1 MTGLSSGRAL
11 LLAQRDLDLQAV
23 ARSFAECFDGDR
35 SLVLTVDGTGK
46 ELEVAA
52 AHPQGGAAERA
63 LRIPVGYGVAGLVAL
78 NGHAV
83 RLDDDSPRNDA
94 HRKLLSIAP
103 GESVA
108 RMCVPARGLPGSI
121 VAVISLYRHSAR
133 PFRDADV
140 ARAQPLADLLGLRL
154 HAQRLLN
161 TADANRS
168 DRDRLIAQAIS
179 AQEAERRLIAGDLH
193 DGVMQ
198 ALVSLTF
205 HLSAADVSLA
215 RTCAEPASVLEAGV
229 QIQAARRLA
238 RLAYDE
244 TRAAISGM
252 HSLIL
257 DDLGLVAALQSLT
270 QSVPQLDI
278 EFRSDHDGHFED
290 VPNHCAAALY
300 RIAQEAINNAV
311 KHAEVR
317 RAVLSIRRVSDLVV
331 LGVADDGAGFDVQS
345 VRTSSLS
352 SSDAQH
358 FGLSSIAERCALIGA
373 TLRIDSIEGRGTAL
387 IVELPL
393 TVGADD

>member
-1 MTGLSSGRAL
+1 VTGLSSLRAL

>member
-1 MTGLSSGRAL
+1 VTGLSSGRAL

>member
-1 MTGLSSGRAL
+1 VTGLSSGRAL

-83 RLDDDSPRNDA
+83 RLDDDCPRNDA